1 MAAQTETK
9 EKKAS
14 TTKNFFQGVKSE
26 YRKIVWPGWK
36 TLLNYSVVVI
46 VISILVSLLVWGLDE
61 VFRTLVSLLVK

>member
-9 EKKAS
+9 EKKVS

>member
-1 MAAQTETK
+1 MAAQTEAK

-14 TTKNFFQGVKSE
+14 TTKNFFRGVKSE
-26 YRKIVWPGWK
+26 DRKIVWPGWK